1 MAGAVRTEAYQ
12 FLLSE
17 LVRLRQEAGL
27 SQAGLAKLLG
37 KPPSYVGKYE
47 LAERRLDIVETIVIL
62 KALKADALVVLPAVS
77 DLAPDRFR

>member
-1 MAGAVRTEAYQ
+1 MAGAVRTKAYQ

-17 LVRLRQEAGL
+17 LVRLRHEAGL

-47 LAERRLDIVETIVIL
+47 LAERRLDIVETIAIM
-62 KALKADALVVLPAVS
+62 KALNADTFAIIPAVS
-77 DLAPDRFR
+77 ELVPDQLK

>member
-17 LVRLRQEAGL
+17 LIRLRRVAGL
-27 SQAGLAKLLG
+27 SQAGLAQLLG

-62 KALKADALVVLPAVS
+62 KALNANVSAIISAVTDMVPVS
-77 DLAPDRFR
+77 LR

>member
-62 KALKADALVVLPAVS
+62 KVLKADVLAITSAVS
-77 DLAPDRFR
+77 VMVPVSLR

>member
-62 KALKADALVVLPAVS
+62 KALKTDALATISAVS
-77 DLAPDRFR
+77 DLASDRFR

>member
-17 LVRLRQEAGL
+17 LIRLRQEAGL

-62 KALKADALVVLPAVS
+62 KALKADVSAFTSAVS
-77 DLAPDRFR
+77 VMVPVSLR

>member
-1 MAGAVRTEAYQ
+1 VAGAVRTEAYQ

-37 KPPSYVGKYE
+37 KPPYVGKYE

-62 KALKADALVVLPAVS
+62 KALKTDVSIVIPAVS
-77 DLAPDRFR
+77 DLAPDRLR

>member
-1 MAGAVRTEAYQ
+1 MAGAVRSEAYQ

-17 LVRLRQEAGL
+17 LIRLRHEAGL

-62 KALKADALVVLPAVS
+62 KALNADFPAIISAVS
-77 DLAPDRFR
+77 DMTPVSLR